1 LFPRLG
7 GAGKKWSLGPTRR
20 LLEEVGNPHE
30 QFASIHVG
38 GTNGKGSVAAMVY
51 HGLRRA
57 GFRVGLYTSPHLVE
71 VRERIVVDD
80 RPIGEEAFAA
90 WTSHLQSAVDET
102 DASFFE
108 ATTAIALAD
117 FAARGVQVAVVEV
130 GLGGRLDS
138 TNVLRPVVAG
148 VTNVGLDH
156 TEYLGPTLVDI
167 AREKAGI
174 AKSDTPFVV
183 GEAAPEPAAVLR
195 EVAAGA
201 GAEIVDVPPGRS
213 FGGPLRLEG
222 GHQRRNGAVAEA
234 ILHALPPHLRP
245 DPRSIAAGF
254 AEAWLP
260 GRADRR
266 GRWIF
271 DVAHNPAGMEAL
283 VGTLTERPPPGPLHA
298 VLGILRDKDASAM
311 VHQLAAVADRLW
323 LTTPPSAP
331 AERRPHAGESA
342 ALGDVDVQWREDFD
356 ACLHEAGQGAGTV
369 VISGSFHTVGD
380 AMVRLPGFRPLG

>member
-90 WTSHLQSAVDET
+90 WTSHLQSAVDRT

-174 AKSDTPFVV
+174 AMPDTPFVV
-183 GEAAPEPAAVLR
+183 GEAAPEPGAVLR

-201 GAEIVDVPPGRS
+201 GAEIVDVPPDRF

-234 ILHALPPHLRP
+234 ILLALPPHLRP

-283 VGTLTERPPPGPLHA
+283 VGALTERPPRGPLHA

-331 AERRPHAGESA
+331 AERRPHPGESA

-369 VISGSFHTVGD
+369 LISGSFHTVGD
-380 AMVRLPGFRPLG
+380 AMARLPGFRPLG